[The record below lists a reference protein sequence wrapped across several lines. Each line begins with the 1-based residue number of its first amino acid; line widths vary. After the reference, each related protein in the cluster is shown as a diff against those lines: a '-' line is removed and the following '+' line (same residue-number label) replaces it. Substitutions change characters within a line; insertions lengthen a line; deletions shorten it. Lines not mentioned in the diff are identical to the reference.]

1 MNNLWIA
8 LKCIVDKFES
18 QRTEKRSEKK
28 NENADVNRAKKKQT
42 KQEKLGE

>member
-18 QRTEKRSEKK
+18 QRTEKRAEKK
-28 NENADVNRAKKKQT
+28 NENADVNRAKKET

>member
-8 LKCIVDKFES
+8 LKCIVDKFEL
-18 QRTEKRSEKK
+18 QRTEKRAEKK
-28 NENADVNRAKKKQT
+28 ERECRCKQSKKKQT